1 MNKKYTFIDL
11 FAGCGGL
18 SLGLEQ
24 AGFHPVY
31 VNELNKDAMATY
43 LDNRKEYPL
52 LHDKRFHSY
61 DIHELTKKKKLEA
74 LTKNLKKELN
84 LKKRDISLV
93 VGGPP
98 CQGYSGIGHR
108 RSYKI
113 DKKDIESNYLYKE
126 MVKVIK
132 YIEPKAFI
140 FENVKG
146 LISGRWS
153 KKGKKGEIFNDVLKE
168 FKTLKNYF
176 QDFVLIQSKNYG
188 VPQNRPRIF
197 LIGIRKDQK
206 FSENLFMTANGMFPE
221 PEINAYPNLIDL
233 LGDLI
238 DKNYEK
244 NFITNVY
251 TSSPK
256 NDLQKKLRMNKNNKN
271 YFRKGEKI
279 TDHEYSKHSP
289 RIVKKFEYML
299 SNEGKITNI
308 MKTKKFSQRLTFPKW
323 KKDGPNI
330 TATSLPDDYVHFSQ
344 PRSFTVREW
353 ARLQMFPDWYTFKGK
368 RTTGGLRRAGN
379 NKDVTER
386 ELPKYTQIGNA
397 VPVELARRI
406 GLHIKKFLK
415 N

>member
-1 MNKKYTFIDL
+1 
-11 FAGCGGL
+11 
-18 SLGLEQ
+18 
-24 AGFHPVY
+24 
-31 VNELNKDAMATY
+31 
-43 LDNRKEYPL
+43 
-52 LHDKRFHSY
+52 
-61 DIHELTKKKKLEA
+61 
-74 LTKNLKKELN
+74 
-84 LKKRDISLV
+84 
-93 VGGPP
+93 
-98 CQGYSGIGHR
+98 
-108 RSYKI
+108 
-113 DKKDIESNYLYKE
+113 

-132 YIEPKAFI
+132 YIEQKAFI

-153 KKGKKGEIFNDVLKE
+153 KKGKKGEIFKDVLKE

-206 FSENLFMTANGMFPE
+206 FSENLFMTANGMFPA
-221 PEINAYPNLIDL
+221 PETNAYPNLIDL
-233 LGDLI
+233 LGDLV
-238 DKNYEK
+238 DKNYQK
-244 NFITNVY
+244 TFITNVY
-251 TSSPK
+251 ISSPK
-256 NDLQKKLRMNKNNKN
+256 NDLQKKLRMKKNNKN

-299 SNEGKITNI
+299 SNEGKITNK
-308 MKTKKFSQRLTFPKW
+308 MKTKKFAQRLTFPKW

>member
-43 LDNRKEYPL
+43 LENRKEYPL

-140 FENVKG
+140 
-146 LISGRWS
+146 
-153 KKGKKGEIFNDVLKE
+153 
-168 FKTLKNYF
+168 TLT
-176 QDFVLIQSKNYG
+176 I
-188 VPQNRPRIF
+188 
-197 LIGIRKDQK
+197 
-206 FSENLFMTANGMFPE
+206 
-221 PEINAYPNLIDL
+221 
-233 LGDLI
+233 
-238 DKNYEK
+238 
-244 NFITNVY
+244 
-251 TSSPK
+251 
-256 NDLQKKLRMNKNNKN
+256 
-271 YFRKGEKI
+271 
-279 TDHEYSKHSP
+279 
-289 RIVKKFEYML
+289 
-299 SNEGKITNI
+299 
-308 MKTKKFSQRLTFPKW
+308 
-323 KKDGPNI
+323 
-330 TATSLPDDYVHFSQ
+330 
-344 PRSFTVREW
+344 
-353 ARLQMFPDWYTFKGK
+353 
-368 RTTGGLRRAGN
+368 
-379 NKDVTER
+379 
-386 ELPKYTQIGNA
+386 KY
-397 VPVELARRI
+397 
-406 GLHIKKFLK
+406 
-415 N
+415 